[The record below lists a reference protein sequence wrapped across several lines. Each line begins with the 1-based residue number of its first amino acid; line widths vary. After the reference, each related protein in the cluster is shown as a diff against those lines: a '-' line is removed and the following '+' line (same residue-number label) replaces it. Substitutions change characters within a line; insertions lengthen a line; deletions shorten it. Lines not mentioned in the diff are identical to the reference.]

1 MSKSASNRPSGGPND
16 DRGTGEGRPP
26 AVVLIAIVVLLE
38 ALLLL
43 AAAGFYLYGL
53 FTSTP
58 ASYGGAVFML
68 VLLLLLSAWL
78 FVVGHFLWRGYR
90 WTRAA
95 VLTWQLFM
103 MVIAVPTLTGGY
115 VLYGLCL
122 LVPPVVSAALLFQPR
137 VVAFMS
143 RTSQPPAAL

>member
-1 MSKSASNRPSGGPND
+1 MSKSASNLPPDASRDDGETGP
-16 DRGTGEGRPP
+16 GRP
-26 AVVLIAIVVLLE
+26 AGVVLIAAVVILE
-38 ALLLL
+38 ALALL

-53 FTSTP
+53 ATSTP
-58 ASYGGAVFML
+58 ASLGGAVFML

-78 FVVGHFLWRGYR
+78 FVVGHFLWRGYS

-95 VLTWQLFM
+95 ILTWQLFM
-103 MVIAVPTLTGGY
+103 LVIAVPTLTGGY

-122 LVPPVVSAALLFQPR
+122 LVPPVVAVVLLFQRR